1 MKRGQVSAPPEIP
14 VAAATLASFPR
25 KPESR
30 SDVGTRCAPAPC
42 HPAKENPDAAYHA
55 GAQERAASD
64 GRIVSGRLVTGTA
77 TLLPAHQL
85 APLLPTKCELLHIRP
100 FFVFSVHSPMYSV
113 SAPAATPSVTGAP
126 RLGSVAA
133 PTALAQPKIRGARPR
148 AHNAAFPSLSSSYK
162 AIGRWSCSEVS
173 SSRQGIRHGQA
184 TTLGYPCLVPAP
196 ALCCGQL
203 RPPGAPRPRIGA
215 LVALTTSARK
225 ITRLQSIKH
234 FG

>member
-1 MKRGQVSAPPEIP
+1 MSAS
-14 VAAATLASFPR
+14 AARP
-25 KPESR
+25 
-30 SDVGTRCAPAPC
+30 PC

-85 APLLPTKCELLHIRP
+85 APLLPTKCELLHIGL
-100 FFVFSVHSPMYSV
+100 FFVIPVHSARCTVCRRRRQPRAS
-113 SAPAATPSVTGAP
+113 SAPQLDSVP
-126 RLGSVAA
+126 A
-133 PTALAQPKIRGARPR
+133 PTALAQPKIRAERPR

-225 ITRLQSIKH
+225 ITRFQSIKYLR
-234 FG
+234 